1 MLELQVSNSGSV
13 AAMSGAIL
21 LYGGQPS
28 IATVHKVDMI
38 QGRPEIMPGRLLRD
52 DDLVRIAAGVAS
64 AGASDTTQWIDPT
77 MLGKGP
83 DRMIWWSPPG
93 KRAMFFKASSHN
105 KGSFDG
111 YANCPIPGLV
121 WMAMPG
127 SALYVYAVKGDQR
140 PDQQTVL
147 HQAPLF
153 NVWSRGRICV
163 GSAHLPSESEQGS
176 QQAWE
181 KVLFGSNFTH
191 PNFTQAN
198 RLTKGRSPTKFWKEM
213 VDKPTEAFPEDVLVR
228 LPLTVGQ
235 LLERTVLDLLA
246 KIPKAKGEF

>member
-1 MLELQVSNSGSV
+1 MLQFQVSNNGPM

-21 LYGGQPS
+21 LYGNQQAL
-28 IATVHKVDMI
+28 ATVHQVDMI

-52 DDLVRIAAGVAS
+52 DDLVRIATSVGS
-64 AGASDTTQWIDPT
+64 AGASVATQWIDST

-93 KRAMFFKASSHN
+93 KRAMFFKTSSHN

-111 YANCPIPGLV
+111 NANCPVPGLV
-121 WMAMPG
+121 WMAMSG
-127 SALYVYAVKGDQR
+127 NALYVYAVKGDQR

-147 HQAPLF
+147 YQAPLF
-153 NVWSRGRICV
+153 NVWSRGKICL
-163 GSAHLPSESEQGS
+163 GSAHLPSEGEKGS
-176 QQAWE
+176 QPAWE

-198 RLTKGRSPTKFWKEM
+198 RLTKGRSPTKFWKDM
-213 VDKPTEAFPEDVLVR
+213 VANPTDAFPEDVLVK